1 MRASKNNTI
10 EKFRVVRKAL
20 EEIDVSSSDR
30 LLSNSIFLNVVKYF
44 LNKDIRESFAVTKE
58 LKEQGNLGNEERK
71 VLNTKIREMF
81 SITKAIKDIQSN
93 LYVQQENVIEEY
105 HADTIN
111 TGIKQTLVENNVMY
125 KENDV

>member
-58 LKEQGNLGNEERK
+58 LKESKNNFDVVWAKSLIQRLERCS
-71 VLNTKIREMF
+71 L
-81 SITKAIKDIQSN
+81 
-93 LYVQQENVIEEY
+93 LP
-105 HADTIN
+105 
-111 TGIKQTLVENNVMY
+111 KQ
-125 KENDV
+125 

>member
-30 LLSNSIFLNVVKYF
+30 LFSNSTFLNVVKYF

-58 LKEQGNLGNEERK
+58 LKEQGNLGDEERK

-81 SITKAIKDIQSN
+81 IITKAIKNIQTH
-93 LYVQQENVIEEY
+93 LYDGIESVGIEL
-105 HADTIN
+105 IN
-111 TGIKQTLVENNVMY
+111 AQTKIETNNAGLVENNVL
-125 KENDV
+125 NN

>member
-10 EKFRVVRKAL
+10 DKFKIVRKAL
-20 EEIDVSSSDR
+20 EEVDVSSSDR

-81 SITKAIKDIQSN
+81 VITKAIKNIQTH
-93 LYVQQENVIEEY
+93 LYDGIESVEMEL
-105 HADTIN
+105 IN
-111 TGIKQTLVENNVMY
+111 AQTKIETNNSGLVENNVL
-125 KENDV
+125 NN

>member
-81 SITKAIKDIQSN
+81 VITKAIKNIQTH
-93 LYVQQENVIEEY
+93 LYDGIESVEMEL
-105 HADTIN
+105 IN
-111 TGIKQTLVENNVMY
+111 AQTKIETNNSGLVENNVLS
-125 KENDV
+125 K

>member
-10 EKFRVVRKAL
+10 DKFKIVRKAL
-20 EEIDVSSSDR
+20 EEVDVSSSDR

-44 LNKDIRESFAVTKE
+44 LNKDIRECFAVTKE

-81 SITKAIKDIQSN
+81 VITKAIKNIQTH
-93 LYVQQENVIEEY
+93 LYDGIESVEMEL
-105 HADTIN
+105 IN
-111 TGIKQTLVENNVMY
+111 AQTKIETNNSGLVENNVL
-125 KENDV
+125 NN

>member
-20 EEIDVSSSDR
+20 EEIDVSSSDK

-58 LKEQGNLGNEERK
+58 LKEQGNLGKEERK

-81 SITKAIKDIQSN
+81 IITKAIKNIQTH
-93 LYVQQENVIEEY
+93 LYDGIESVEIELIN
-105 HADTIN
+105 AQTKIETNN
-111 TGIKQTLVENNVMY
+111 TGLVENNVLS
-125 KENDV
+125 K